1 MKLPGKPAVPLA
13 GNCLDFT
20 IKNLRI
26 CFQEFKEFPRTC
38 ALVTRLWLDPLLA
51 VELPETNCTEKVVK
65 HDKVGS
71 RGYLAT
77 KLPVQPSEI
86 DCP

>member
-1 MKLPGKPAVPLA
+1 MKQPGKPAIHRA
-13 GNCLDFT
+13 GNSLYFT
-20 IKNLRI
+20 IKNLCI
-26 CFQEFKEFPRTC
+26 CFQEFKEFPRTYV
-38 ALVTRLWLDPLLA
+38 AVTRLWLDPLLA
-51 VELPETNCTEKVVK
+51 VELPENNDTEKVVK
-65 HDKVGS
+65 HHKVSS